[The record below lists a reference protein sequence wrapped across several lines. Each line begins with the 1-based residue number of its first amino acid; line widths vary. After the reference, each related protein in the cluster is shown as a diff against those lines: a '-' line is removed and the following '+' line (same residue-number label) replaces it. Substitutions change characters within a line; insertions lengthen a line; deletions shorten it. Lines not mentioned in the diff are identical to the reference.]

1 MSKRISPKP
10 LKNPPMRVR
19 QRWQG
24 RAGKWRIWW
33 EPKETLRAFGMQVVT
48 LDADRPNWSIKT
60 AEELN
65 KEAAALILAAQPQH
79 IRLFD
84 GPQIMPKS
92 GTVSALIRE
101 YTRSPAWDQLK
112 RATQVDYRNAYR
124 IIQDKWGDYR
134 VDRLTKPIIY
144 NWYEA
149 LYAQGKPTYARALI
163 TRLSGL
169 ISYGEKK
176 GYCEGNPALRL
187 GMYSPPPRKR
197 IASWPELDAL
207 LEAASPWPSMAC
219 AIALALYHGQRKKD
233 IVEAK
238 RADVA
243 GNMWRLVR
251 SKRGNLGSFALHP
264 EALPYIEA
272 AMLGHEDQDYLL
284 ISETTNRPYTLDGFS
299 RIWVKVRALAVMEI
313 PELADFQF
321 RDLRRTAAHLA
332 RIGGASIRDVGDM
345 LGNSVYTDP
354 QLSGTYMPANHESA
368 SVSVRAIK
376 RPEAPKEKEMK

>member
-1 MSKRISPKP
+1 MAKPAKP

-24 RAGKWRIWW
+24 GAGKWRVWW
-33 EPKETLRAFGMQVVT
+33 EPKETLRALGMQVVE
-48 LDADRPNWSIKT
+48 LDGDRPGLSIRT
-60 AEELN
+60 AEALN
-65 KEAAALILAAQPQH
+65 NEAAK
-79 IRLFD
+79 RLQSSKPAHLKLFE
-84 GPQIMPKS
+84 GPQIAPTAGS
-92 GTVSALIRE
+92 VAALIRE
-101 YTRSPAWDQLK
+101 YMHSPAWDQLK
-112 RATQVDYRNAYR
+112 PATQKDYRNAYR
-124 IIQDKWGDYR
+124 HIQEKWGEHK
-134 VDRLTKPIIY
+134 VSKLTKPIIY

-149 LYAQGKPTYARALI
+149 LYATRKPAYAKALI

-187 GMYSPPPRKR
+187 GMYAPPPRKR
-197 IASWPELDAL
+197 VASWPEIDAL
-207 LEAASPWPSMAC
+207 LDAAAPWPSMAC
-219 AIALALYHGQRKKD
+219 AIALAVFHGQRRKD

-264 EALPYIEA
+264 EVMPYIEA
-272 AMLGHEDQDYLL
+272 AMQGHEDQDRLL
-284 ISETTNRPYTLDGFS
+284 ISEATNRPYSLDHFS
-299 RIWVKVRALAVMEI
+299 KRWVQVRALAVMEI

-345 LGNSVYTDP
+345 LGNTVYTDP

-368 SVSVRAIK
+368 STAVQAIK
-376 RPEAPKEKEMK
+376 RPDTPKERKVK